1 MFVLQ
6 MAWYHKNSS
15 QAISISETIVIN
27 NNPVMGGLRKFE
39 VRVRKDGD
47 RQTFM
52 LIIRRLRQQDAGHY
66 ECKLRVVGV
75 DYGKCKQKIGTLT
88 VQGM

>member
-1 MFVLQ
+1 MFILQ
-6 MAWYHKNSS
+6 MEWIHKNSS
-15 QAISISETIVIN
+15 QPISISETIVII
-27 NNPVMGGLRKFE
+27 NPVMGGLRKFE

-75 DYGKCKQKIGTLT
+75 DYGKCTQKIGTLT